1 MSAGI
6 ARYVRTIRHLKPV
19 QIYGR
24 VQHRMAR
31 PRIVHGAAPALR
43 LRPETWTA
51 PIERSG
57 VLSGPTA
64 IRLLNHAG
72 EIARAS
78 HWNDPRQEKLWLY
91 NLHYFDDL
99 KAARCPVRQ
108 DWQCQLVSRWIAENP
123 VGEGNGWEP
132 YPLSLR
138 IVNWLKWLLGGI
150 EPQTEWIDSLA
161 AQARF
166 LSLRIERHLLGNHL
180 LANAKALVFAGV
192 CFCGDEADSWLR
204 AGLDIYS
211 RELDE
216 QVLGDGG
223 HFERSP
229 MYHAII
235 LEDLLDV
242 VNLLRAHGRTG
253 EPVIK
258 DISATIA
265 RMLSWLDVMV
275 HPDGEIGFFN
285 DAAFGVAGAPC
296 AIRDYA
302 GRLGFSHQQAA
313 AARLVHLHGSGYARI
328 QAGPACAL
336 LDVAPVGPDY
346 LPGHA
351 HADTLSFELSVGV
364 QRVIVNCG
372 TSLYGECGQRHL
384 ERSTAAH
391 STVEVDGENSSE
403 VWRSFR
409 VGRRAGV
416 YDVRVRDEGTCLSV
430 RAAHNGYSHLAGKP
444 VHRRAW
450 SMDETG
456 LTVADRID
464 GTCREAIARYHL
476 GEGVIAKTHGKSG
489 YLELPDGAQV
499 TWTSSVQAR
508 VRASQWHPQ
517 FGVTVPTMM
526 LEVPLADN
534 VATMRFDWA

>member
-1 MSAGI
+1 MNAGI

-24 VQHRMAR
+24 VQHHIAR

-43 LRPETWTA
+43 LRPENWTA
-51 PIERSG
+51 PIERGG
-57 VLSGPTA
+57 VLTGPAA
-64 IRLLNHAG
+64 IRLLNHDG
-72 EIARAS
+72 EVAKAS
-78 HWNDPRQEKLWLY
+78 HWNDPKQEKLWLY

-99 KAARCPVRQ
+99 KAARNEVRQ
-108 DWQCQLVSRWIAENP
+108 DWQSQLVTRWIAENP
-123 VGEGNGWEP
+123 IGEGNGWEP

-138 IVNWLKWLLGGI
+138 IVNWLKWMLGGV
-150 EPQTEWIDSLA
+150 EPRAEWVGSLA

-166 LSLRIERHLLGNHL
+166 LSRRIERHLLGNHL

-192 CFCGDEADSWLR
+192 CFCGDEADGWLR
-204 AGLDIYS
+204 TGLDIYG

-229 MYHAII
+229 MYHAIV

-242 VNLLRAHGRTG
+242 VNLLRAHDRAG

-258 DISATIA
+258 DVSSAIA
-265 RMLSWLDVMV
+265 RMLKWLDVMV
-275 HPDGEIGFFN
+275 HPDGEIAFFN
-285 DAAFGVAGAPC
+285 DAAIGVAAAPC

-302 GRLGFSHQQAA
+302 SRLEFAVAPGRRERMMPLAE
-313 AARLVHLHGSGYARI
+313 SGYMRI
-328 QAGPACAL
+328 QTGPACAF

-351 HADTLSFELSVGV
+351 HADTLSFELSIGG
-364 QRVIVNCG
+364 QRVIVNGG
-372 TSLYGECGQRHL
+372 TSLYGDCRQRHL

-403 VWRSFR
+403 VWGSFR
-409 VGRRAGV
+409 VGRRARV
-416 YDVRVRDEGTCLSV
+416 LDVRVRDEGTGLSL

-444 VHRRAW
+444 VHRRTW
-450 SMDETG
+450 TIDETG
-456 LTVADRID
+456 LTVADQID
-464 GTCREAIARYHL
+464 GSCREAVGRFHL
-476 GEGVIAKTHGKSG
+476 GEGVIAKTHGKG
-489 YLELPDGAQV
+489 GHLELPDGAQV
-499 TWTSSVQAR
+499 TWTSSVPAR

-526 LEVPLADN
+526 LEVALVDN
-534 VATMRFDWA
+534 GATVRFEWA